1 MLIEL
6 LMPLLRSRKR
16 YPKDVVSF
24 IHAALRP
31 LFLVVFD
38 ISLTSLSEPLLK
50 RELQQC
56 PTTIFLYVFE
66 LLLFLMLIPR
76 SSIINGSLR
85 CLVQFLCL
93 LEQLLLNECVIVQ
106 LPPAHLLCLL
116 LRPQLLEVLSHQ
128 LLYQLLVK
136 PALLLGEG
144 GRRRRVV
151 GATLFPRGLLVLV
164 RYYCSPGGI

>member
-6 LMPLLRSRKR
+6 LMSLLRSRKR

-38 ISLTSLSEPLLK
+38 VSLASLSEPLLK
-50 RELQQC
+50 RELQQS

-76 SSIINGSLR
+76 SSIINGSL
-85 CLVQFLCL
+85 
-93 LEQLLLNECVIVQ
+93 
-106 LPPAHLLCLL
+106 
-116 LRPQLLEVLSHQ
+116 
-128 LLYQLLVK
+128 
-136 PALLLGEG
+136 
-144 GRRRRVV
+144 
-151 GATLFPRGLLVLV
+151 
-164 RYYCSPGGI
+164 